1 VAEEPLSFEQVA
13 ALALAGGFPPG
24 PAVIATA
31 ITTCE
36 SSRIQDAIQ
45 PDQPYDT
52 TGWGLWQITP
62 GDSEPQFGI
71 NNALL
76 DGLNNARAAYAKY
89 TGAGGFSPWTTY
101 GNSCYAQYLPQAE
114 AAVGQAAS
122 LSPAQLARLVADIR
136 PGAAGAAGTIT
147 SADDWA
153 AQVRQSTVHMATWTV
168 AKAASD
174 TALTRART
182 RFTTPRVV
190 IADPATT
197 LIIPRRIRG

>member
-1 VAEEPLSFEQVA
+1 MAGQLTFEQVA
-13 ALALAGGFPPG
+13 ALAIAGGFPPG
-24 PAVIATA
+24 PAIIATA

-36 SSRIQDAIQ
+36 SSRDQGAVQ
-45 PDQPYDT
+45 AGQPYDT

-71 NNALL
+71 NNAML

-89 TGAGGFSPWTTY
+89 QAAGGFSPWTTY
-101 GNSCYAQYLPQAE
+101 EDGCYSQYLPQAE
-114 AAVGQAAS
+114 AAVGAVAG
-122 LSPAQLARLVADIR
+122 LSRAQLDRLVAGIR
-136 PGAAGAAGTIT
+136 PGAAGAAGTIS

-153 AQVRQSTVHMATWTV
+153 AQVRQSTVHMAAWTL
-168 AKAASD
+168 AMSNQAEM
-174 TALTRART
+174 LRRARIK
-182 RFTTPRVV
+182 FTAPRVV

>member
-1 VAEEPLSFEQVA
+1 MAEPLSFDQVA

-36 SSRIQDAIQ
+36 SSRVQSAIQ

-101 GNSCYAQYLPQAE
+101 TNGCYSQYLGQAE
-114 AAVGQAAS
+114 DAVGAVAK
-122 LSPAQLARLVADIR
+122 LSKAQLAALVAGIR
-136 PGAAGAAGTIT
+136 PPAAGATGTLT

-153 AQVRQSTVHMATWTV
+153 RQVRQSTVHMATWTL
-168 AKAASD
+168 AMSD
-174 TALTRART
+174 QTRLIAHARSK
-182 RFTTPRVV
+182 FTTPRVV
-190 IADPATT
+190 IADPGKT